1 MSTADE
7 ASSTN
12 GDEATAPADRFG
24 DYLRGQRK
32 LANLTLRQLADMAG
46 VSNPYL
52 SQIERGIHVPS
63 VRVIKSIAKALD
75 VQAEVL
81 LSQAAGIDGDDTEA
95 EGAPDTEAVI
105 RSDPRLT
112 SQQKQALLQ
121 VYRGFVTGD

>member
-1 MSTADE
+1 MSENHVGADAE
-7 ASSTN
+7 PGASP
-12 GDEATAPADRFG
+12 DDRFG
-24 DYLRGQRK
+24 EYLRGQRK

-63 VRVIKSIAKALD
+63 VRVIKSIANALD

-81 LSQAAGIDGDDTEA
+81 LTHAAGIDADDHDEPS
-95 EGAPDTEAVI
+95 APDTEAVI
-105 RSDPRLT
+105 RADPRLT

-121 VYRGFVTGD
+121 VYRGFIGVE

>member
-1 MSTADE
+1 MSENRVGADAE
-7 ASSTN
+7 PGAN
-12 GDEATAPADRFG
+12 PDDRFG
-24 DYLRGQRK
+24 EYLRGQRK

-63 VRVIKSIAKALD
+63 VRVIKSIANALD

-81 LSQAAGIDGDDTEA
+81 LTHAAGIDADDDDDSS
-95 EGAPDTEAVI
+95 APDTEAVI
-105 RSDPRLT
+105 RADPRLT

-121 VYRGFVTGD
+121 VYRGFIGAE

>member
-1 MSTADE
+1 VSEDRKGSDAEPGANPD
-7 ASSTN
+7 
-12 GDEATAPADRFG
+12 DRFG
-24 DYLRGQRK
+24 EYLRSQRK

-63 VRVIKSIAKALD
+63 VRVIKSIANALD

-81 LSQAAGIDGDDTEA
+81 LTHAAGIDSDDNDDPS
-95 EGAPDTEAVI
+95 APDAEAVI
-105 RSDPRLT
+105 RADPRLT

-121 VYRGFVTGD
+121 VYRGFIDAE